1 MNVDS
6 SRATVAV
13 GGLVSAL
20 MNQNSSDSCRATLAT
35 GGTSTDLTCA
45 EYKVLNLVRSSG
57 IRPEFMM
64 NTLGSVPGLK
74 SKLDNIGGIDALYG
88 SNGVSIDYNG
98 MTNSASG
105 TRRTSGGGAA
115 AAPVNAAQLFQELKG
130 KDPAYIKTKLKG
142 VEMDT
147 LINLAMTSANQD
159 PDLAA
164 QVLEVA
170 QQLLSQV
177 EPLQR
182 RASNLQSLV
191 QAYRQVDGEVDQK
204 LLKDGFI
211 LADQLKQEYA
221 EKTEILVNHNTVKA
235 AAIPASQLEAFLVSE
250 LSRDSFDTAIR
261 YVRSME
267 NDASKLVCL
276 ARIVQ
281 ALSQQNY

>member
-6 SRATVAV
+6 SRATTAV

-20 MNQNSSDSCRATLAT
+20 MNQNSSDSCGATLTT
-35 GGTSTDLTCA
+35 GETSTDLTCT
-45 EYKVLNLVRSSG
+45 EYKILNLVRGSG

-74 SKLDNIGGIDALYG
+74 SKLDTIGGIDALYG
-88 SNGVSIDYNG
+88 SNGVSINYNG
-98 MTNSASG
+98 MTNSSSG
-105 TRRTSGGGAA
+105 IIRTSGGGAA
-115 AAPVNAAQLFQELKG
+115 VVPVNATQLFQELKG

-142 VEMDT
+142 VDIDT
-147 LINLAMTSANQD
+147 LINLARTSANQD
-159 PDLAA
+159 PDLAS

-170 QQLLSQV
+170 RQLLSQV
-177 EPLQR
+177 EPLQK

-221 EKTEILVNHNTVKA
+221 EKTEILVNHNTVNA
-235 AAIPASQLEAFLVSE
+235 AVTPASQLEAFLISE

-267 NDASKLVCL
+267 NDTSKLSCL